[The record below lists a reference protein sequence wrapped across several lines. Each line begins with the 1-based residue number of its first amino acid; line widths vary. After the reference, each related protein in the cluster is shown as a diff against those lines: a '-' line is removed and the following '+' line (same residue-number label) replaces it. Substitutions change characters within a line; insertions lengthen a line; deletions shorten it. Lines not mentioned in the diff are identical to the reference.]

1 MISGQGLPVHP
12 FTGLQAI
19 GIKKNGDYIWPI
31 MGGDENNDPKPGSAE
46 PLVEGGN
53 PAWNDYLKYV
63 PEEQRP
69 EVVPVLQQWDQGV
82 QEKIQQVQSEYE
94 PWKDFVKSGIDP
106 ETAQFATEV
115 LAKMQEDPRAIYDSL
130 GQHFQWHGE
139 EGTGTTEGKPS
150 GQGLENGEGEEGQ
163 FEFDLEKNPAF
174 QQLQQQNKLMAD
186 FLLAQRNEQLE
197 QQQEVLLDKEFK
209 QAEEKF
215 GKFDKDAND
224 FVLMYMAQ
232 NDVSVE
238 DAATAYYDFLERKGG
253 RRPAPKLHGG
263 SGGGA
268 APAPKLSPKK
278 MSDKEARDAFVQMLT
293 SGPEG

>member
-1 MISGQGLPVHP
+1 MNLGQGRQVHP
-12 FTGLQAI
+12 FTGLEAI
-19 GIKKNGDYIWPI
+19 GFRKNGNPIWPV
-31 MGGDENNDPKPGSAE
+31 MGGDENNDPKPGQAE

-53 PAWNDYLKYV
+53 PAWNEFLQPL
-63 PEEQRP
+63 PEDIRP
-69 EVVPVLQQWDQGV
+69 EVVPVLQKWDQEV
-82 QEKIQQVQSEYE
+82 QQKIGSVQSEYE

-115 LAKMQEDPRAIYDSL
+115 LAKLQEDPRAIYDSL
-130 GQHFQWHGE
+130 GQHFGWENGE
-139 EGTGTTEGKPS
+139 EPGTTPS
-150 GQGLENGEGEEGQ
+150 GQGLENGEGEEEQ
-163 FEFDLEKNPAF
+163 FEFDLESNPAF

-186 FLLAQRNEQLE
+186 FLLAQRNEQME
-197 QQQEVLLDKEFK
+197 QQEEAKLDQEFK
-209 QAEEKF
+209 QAEEKY

-224 FVLMYMAQ
+224 FVLMFMAQ

-238 DAATAYYDFLERKGG
+238 DAAEAYYSFLERKGG

-268 APAPKLSPKK
+268 VPAPKLSPKK

-293 SGPEG
+293 SGQEG